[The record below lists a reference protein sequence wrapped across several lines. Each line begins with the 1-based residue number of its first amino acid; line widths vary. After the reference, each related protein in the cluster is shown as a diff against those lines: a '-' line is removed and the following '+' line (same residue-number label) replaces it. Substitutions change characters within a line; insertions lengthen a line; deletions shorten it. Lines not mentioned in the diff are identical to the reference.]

1 MRSFESRE
9 DYLETI
15 LVLKQEKGAVRS
27 IDVASR
33 MGFSKP
39 SVSRAVGLLKG
50 AGLLTMDKD
59 GLLELTPSGLVMAS
73 RVYERHCLLKEY
85 LENLGVTP
93 ETAAEDAC
101 RIEHVISEESFEKL
115 KALVHPGQE

>member
-15 LVLKQEKGAVRS
+15 LILKQEKGAVRS
-27 IDVASR
+27 IDVAGR
-33 MGFSKP
+33 MNFSKP
-39 SVSRAVGLLKG
+39 SVSRAVSLLKS

-59 GLLELTPSGLVMAS
+59 GLLELTPAGLAMAG
-73 RVYERHCLLKEY
+73 RVYERHCLLKQY
-85 LENLGVTP
+85 LQSLGVSE

-115 KALVHPGQE
+115 KAHMRGE